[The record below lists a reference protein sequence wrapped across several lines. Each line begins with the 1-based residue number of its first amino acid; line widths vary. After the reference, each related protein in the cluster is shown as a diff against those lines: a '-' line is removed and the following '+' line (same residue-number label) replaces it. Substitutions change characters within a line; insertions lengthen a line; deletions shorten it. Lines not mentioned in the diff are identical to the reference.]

1 MTLRAIFLCFLA
13 SAFFLH
19 SSLIRSQD
27 SPPTFHCNI
36 WEDTQEI
43 SHIQADSD
51 LNAYACFGYIHGR
64 DRAWEIDFLRRTV
77 HGRKAEL
84 LGSKEIRSDFFMRL
98 LQLPKKADQIFDELP
113 KSQQELLRAYSK
125 GVNQGFLAATQ
136 KGVYELRR
144 WNESPDP
151 WTPIDSIALILL
163 QSFDQTKRSFLTE
176 YDESKNLSRHGEK
189 AIPLFIRDE
198 MPWDQTILKNG
209 EYPVRNLSTKNK
221 TEPEVKEASLKNAHT
236 IVASVKDFLEELPD
250 LVPPSGIGSN
260 NWVIAPSMS
269 RSGHAWLANDPH
281 LELRHPSLWHWTHVE
296 SPSLN
301 VIGAALP
308 GVPLIVSGAN
318 QKLAW
323 GLTNSYL
330 DVADLTLIP
339 SEQLENSDQDRPLIW
354 FKLGFIKLP
363 FFFKKTLHT
372 VHDRPILPLEG
383 PKGKSIVLN
392 WTGFDL
398 KGSDFLGFFELMKS
412 TQASEANQ
420 ALSRIGVPSWNF
432 VFADT
437 QGNIGYRAIG
447 RVPRKETQK
456 SYGITEQS
464 LEAFEQSIQTQKI
477 LSADE
482 MPHVLN
488 PNRGWIATANSRQW
502 PSNSKFS
509 PGRAQAQGFRQF
521 RIEELL
527 TQNHPHDFQSLSRV
541 QCDTQAVDARFILP
555 LLLKTVSITPELSPA
570 AELLKNWNFQTNLE
584 CVACALFRRW
594 MDRIRADSGLNLP
607 AIYRILHSSDHE
619 LYSSLKTTIQNTLSL
634 AQSDVRKNNPSS
646 TQFEFP
652 KWGEIHGCLFPHL
665 GDREFFN
672 DLGISTPGDEESVN
686 PGNSE
691 WNQGYFRQTSG
702 ASQRLI
708 VELTDPP
715 TIYSILPG
723 SIQDI
728 EKRDFEKPNS
738 PWRKWVACEYEK
750 RIFPVD
756 WSQVSLQKISW

>member
-1 MTLRAIFLCFLA
+1 MTLRGILLGFLTSGIL
-13 SAFFLH
+13 LY
-19 SSLIRSQD
+19 SSLTQSQD
-27 SPPTFHCNI
+27 SPPSFYCNL
-36 WEDTQEI
+36 WEDAQGI
-43 SHIQADSD
+43 SHIQAQSD

-77 HGRKAEL
+77 QGRKAEL

-98 LQLPKKADQIFDELP
+98 LQLPKKAAQIFNELP
-113 KSQQELLRAYSK
+113 KTQQELLRSYSE
-125 GVNQGFLAATQ
+125 GINQGFLVAIRN
-136 KGVYELRR
+136 GVYELRK

-151 WTPIDSIALILL
+151 WTPIDSISLILL
-163 QSFDQTKRSFLTE
+163 QSFDQTKRAFLTE
-176 YDESKNLSRHGEK
+176 FDETKNLSRHGEK
-189 AIPLFIRDE
+189 AVPLFIRDE
-198 MPWDQTILKNG
+198 MPWDQSILKKG
-209 EYPVRNLSTKNK
+209 EYPTKNPSTKTK
-221 TEPEVKEASLKNAHT
+221 TEPEIKEAFASHAQT
-236 IVASVKDFLEELPD
+236 IVASVKSFLEELPD

-269 RSGHAWLANDPH
+269 KSGHAWLANDPH

-318 QKLAW
+318 RKLAW

-330 DVADLTLIP
+330 DVADLSLIP
-339 SEQLENSDQDRPLIW
+339 SAQLQVTDQERPLIW
-354 FKLGFIKLP
+354 FKFGMLKLP
-363 FFFKKTLHT
+363 FFFKKTFHT
-372 VHDRPILPLEG
+372 VYHRPILPLDG
-383 PKGKSIVLN
+383 PEGKSIVLN

-398 KGSDFLGFFELMKS
+398 KGSDFSGFFELMNS
-412 TQASEANQ
+412 TQANEADQ

-456 SYGITEQS
+456 SYGITELS
-464 LEAFEQSIQTQKI
+464 LDSFRQSIQTQEI
-477 LSADE
+477 LSVDE
-482 MPHVLN
+482 MPHVIN
-488 PNRGWIATANSRQW
+488 PSRGWIATANSRQW
-502 PSNSKFS
+502 PSNSKYS
-509 PGRAQAQGFRQF
+509 PGRAHAQGFRQF

-527 TQNHPHDFQSLSRV
+527 MQNRPHDLNSLSRT
-541 QCDTQAVDARFILP
+541 QCDIQAVDARFILP
-555 LLLKTVSITPELSPA
+555 LLLKTISITPELSHA
-570 AELLKNWNFQTNLE
+570 ADLLKKWDFETTLKCE
-584 CVACALFRRW
+584 ACALYRRW
-594 MDRIRADSGLNLP
+594 MDRIRVDSGLNLP
-607 AIYRILHSSDHE
+607 AIYRVLHASENE
-619 LYSSLKTTIQNTLSL
+619 LYTPLKTIIQNALSL
-634 AQSDVRKNNPSS
+634 AQSELRNDKPSS
-646 TQFEFP
+646 ARPEFP
-652 KWGEIHGCLFPHL
+652 RWGEVHTCLFPHL

-672 DLGISTPGDEESVN
+672 DPGIPTPGDEESVN

-691 WNQGYFRQTSG
+691 WNQGHFRQTSG

-708 VELTDPP
+708 VELSDPP
-715 TIYSILPG
+715 VIYSILPG

-728 EKRDFEKPNS
+728 EKRDFEKSDS

-756 WSQVSLQKISW
+756 WSQVKLQKISW